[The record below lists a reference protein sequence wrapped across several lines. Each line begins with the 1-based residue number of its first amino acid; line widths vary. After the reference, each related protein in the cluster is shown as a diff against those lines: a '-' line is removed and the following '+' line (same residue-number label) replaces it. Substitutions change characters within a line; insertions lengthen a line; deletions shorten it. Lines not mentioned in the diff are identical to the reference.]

1 MLMKH
6 AVAYFKVLN
15 VQSNLSFQYR
25 PYIFQLSK
33 MCLHPWFPNQVDF
46 LLETSPSVSV
56 HLVWVIKS
64 FILTN
69 LLPLWISFFTD
80 STSKLLSSL
89 LGSWSSHSTSAEEY
103 SCRLGKEKI
112 QNMPKALLRA
122 TSQKMVSKVLTGS
135 GRWIGGMT
143 STIFGVYKQIASHPA
158 FLWKAPQPCFILHD
172 PDPQCLPGPG

>member
-1 MLMKH
+1 MRH
-6 AVAYFKVLN
+6 VVVYFKILN
-15 VQSNLSFQYR
+15 IQSNLSFQYR

-33 MCLHPWFPNQVDF
+33 MCLYPWFPNQVDF
-46 LLETSPSVSV
+46 LLETSPSISV

-89 LGSWSSHSTSAEEY
+89 LGSWSSHSTRAEEY

-112 QNMPKALLRA
+112 QNMPKIPLRA
-122 TSQKMVSKVLTGS
+122 TSQKTVSKVLTGS
-135 GRWIGGMT
+135 GRWIGEIRV
-143 STIFGVYKQIASHPA
+143 TIFWGCISRSQAT
-158 FLWKAPQPCFILHD
+158 
-172 PDPQCLPGPG
+172 LPFFGRIPRHVLYCITLTPNV